1 MEHQRWCLQGVSS
14 SLSKQLD
21 GRENSAIC
29 LKRKQRRSIAFS
41 LQLCFH
47 TAVEAGCL
55 ALLNDTLVP
64 PTPRRPRVSPW
75 LPSPVTAMIR
85 ERWDE
90 YVRRDLILLNATSP
104 VNSCQFCHCRFQ
116 TVSRLCVG
124 GWGAA
129 PEGLIFP
136 TAALYWIIPHSLVQL
151 SRGGVK
157 QLTCDMSPQPPS
169 PRKESY
175 CPSAVKVFIFP
186 LLPWAIWAAACI
198 QCCLNTSCF
207 FDWSPLV
214 PVEDTNLVLWHC
226 PSGKR
231 DSTSSPLE
239 TIQWRTGNGIFYS
252 LCLLMCY
259 LDWAPIVLRSWN
271 GDLVLTLLASPYGV
285 FMYFDTWRNVW

>member
-1 MEHQRWCLQGVSS
+1 MIWVDFPRFWTNLTRQGWSHGICMKVQTHYLIVSFRLQLALFFWLALVFSYRGGVWVKYFFICQFKSFFFFALCSAKVDTGSAHRDGTPTMMSPGVSS
-14 SLSKQLD
+14 PLSKQLD

-29 LKRKQRRSIAFS
+29 LKGKQRRSIAFS

-124 GWGAA
+124 GVGSSTRR
-129 PEGLIFP
+129 PDLSNSCTLLNYP
-136 TAALYWIIPHSLVQL
+136 SL
-151 SRGGVK
+151 
-157 QLTCDMSPQPPS
+157 PS
-169 PRKESY
+169 PT
-175 CPSAVKVFIFP
+175 F
-186 LLPWAIWAAACI
+186 
-198 QCCLNTSCF
+198 QT
-207 FDWSPLV
+207 WS
-214 PVEDTNLVLWHC
+214 
-226 PSGKR
+226 
-231 DSTSSPLE
+231 
-239 TIQWRTGNGIFYS
+239 
-252 LCLLMCY
+252 
-259 LDWAPIVLRSWN
+259 
-271 GDLVLTLLASPYGV
+271 
-285 FMYFDTWRNVW
+285 